1 MNNHPETTG
10 KKLTS
15 NAICE
20 RFGITRRTLARW
32 MVDPRMGFPKSL
44 VLNHR
49 HYFEEIEVISWE
61 RTRAASNNRKAA

>member
-1 MNNHPETTG
+1 MNNHPDSTG

-32 MVDPRMGFPKSL
+32 MVDPKMEFPNSL

-49 HYFEEIEVISWE
+49 HYFEETEVISWE
-61 RTRAASNNRKAA
+61 RTRAASNLKAA

>member
-1 MNNHPETTG
+1 MNNSPEVAG

-32 MVDPRMGFPKSL
+32 MVDPKMGFPKSL
-44 VLNHR
+44 ILNHR
-49 HYFEEIEVISWE
+49 HYFEENEVISWE
-61 RTRAASNNRKAA
+61 RIRAASNLKAA